1 MGKAPGG
8 LVLEP
13 GGGVGRHQPHLVRLE
28 EAAAATPQDPNLRRR
43 HHCILGPDSRAR
55 APLHALCSLVRRG
68 FDLCSA
74 RVPLAPRHRAVCAC
88 VLRSCSPQLGP
99 LLALVP
105 ASPQHGPMRV
115 RPALRPTSA
124 PPPACAASPLAS
136 RASRRLAGLLGTSG
150 LRLHLLPFRA
160 FEVFVC
166 RLPYS
171 LSEPRSLTFYP

>member
-68 FDLCSA
+68 FDLCM
-74 RVPLAPRHRAVCAC
+74 RA
-88 VLRSCSPQLGP
+88 G
-99 LLALVP
+99 P
-105 ASPQHGPMRV
+105 ASPEEPCRVRMRFALLLAPARPPTGPCPQHSPMRV